1 MQYRFKG
8 TVRSTE
14 KPFVSG
20 WFEVGDMH
28 MLNEHYFFIIR
39 FCDNIILELK
49 GDEKSEQNDKW
60 LYHR

>member
-28 MLNEHYFFIIR
+28 MLNEHYFYIIK
-39 FCDNIILELK
+39 FCRDIILELK
-49 GDEKSEQNDKW
+49 GDEKSEQDN
-60 LYHR
+60 